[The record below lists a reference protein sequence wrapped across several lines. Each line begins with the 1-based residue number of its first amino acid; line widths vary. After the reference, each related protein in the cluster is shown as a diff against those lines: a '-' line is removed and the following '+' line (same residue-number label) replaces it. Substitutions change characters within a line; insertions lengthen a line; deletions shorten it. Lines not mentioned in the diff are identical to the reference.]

1 MPDIPLLSFDAGMPQ
16 VRASLP
22 HRALLG
28 QEPDLKRWLWQMASL
43 QGKLNHMDCALRSIA
58 SSVEA
63 ARKRVIPAFVDEWL
77 KGWRARRRS

>member
-1 MPDIPLLSFDAGMPQ
+1 MPQ

-63 ARKRVIPAFVDEWL
+63 AR
-77 KGWRARRRS
+77 